1 MIQYAAEIYILV
13 SLDKNLNL
21 VPSMP
26 HNFCKYFGNFGH
38 IVQGLTIT
46 VLGAKHYLT

>member
-1 MIQYAAEIYILV
+1 MIQYAAEIYVLV

-26 HNFCKYFGNFGH
+26 HIFVSILETLVILYKALPSQF
-38 IVQGLTIT
+38 
-46 VLGAKHYLT
+46 